1 MAEASSIPFEVKE
14 LGRRM
19 EGVHRRLGGVEVKQS
34 GHTTEIAILERGEE
48 EMRKDI
54 AEIKSVVEKEGER
67 NRASNNRVIGA
78 VIALAVSALG
88 SAITFALSNGGH
100 P

>member
-1 MAEASSIPFEVKE
+1 MEGASLPFEVKD

-19 EGVHRRLGGVEVKQS
+19 DGVHRRLGGVEVVAS
-34 GHTTEIAILERGEE
+34 GHTTDIAVLKRDVD

-54 AEIKSVVEKEGER
+54 SDIKKIVEEEGER
-67 NRASNNRVIGA
+67 NRASNNRLIAA
-78 VIALAVSALG
+78 VLVLATSAVG
-88 SAITFALSNGGH
+88 SAITFALSGGGH